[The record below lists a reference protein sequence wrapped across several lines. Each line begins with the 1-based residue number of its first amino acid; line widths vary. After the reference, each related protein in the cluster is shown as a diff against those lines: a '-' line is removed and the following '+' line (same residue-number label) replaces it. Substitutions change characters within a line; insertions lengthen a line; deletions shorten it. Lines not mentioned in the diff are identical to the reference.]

1 MIADL
6 AVFILGSTFGSFLN
20 VCIHRLPRHQSV
32 VTRRSRCPHCDK
44 SIAPWDNIPVVSYWW
59 LRGRCRNCRKPISLL
74 YPIVEV
80 LTGLL
85 FWLALHRF
93 GISPEFIKFSLLGM
107 LLLILIFTDLQERL
121 IPHSVTVFG
130 ILVGTTLSW
139 VVSVDHAPSTWLL
152 NRMGFFPPTPEA
164 ESFLGS
170 VAGALLGGGS
180 FYLVGTVFY
189 YLKGREKE
197 YLGFGDVMLMTMV
210 GSFLGVSLT
219 LLTIF
224 LGSLL
229 GTLVG
234 VPLELATQRLRRYE
248 WPFGSYLGLAA
259 LFSSFAGNAVIDGCL
274 RITGID

>member
-1 MIADL
+1 MIAEL
-6 AVFILGSTFGSFLN
+6 TVFIFGLAFGSFLN

-32 VTRRSRCPHCDK
+32 VTPQSRCPHCDK
-44 SIAPWDNIPVVSYWW
+44 SIAPWDNFPVVSYLW
-59 LRGRCRNCRKPISLL
+59 LQGRCRNCQKPISLF

-85 FWLALHRF
+85 FWLAFHRF

-107 LLLILIFTDLQERL
+107 LLLILILTDLRERL

-139 VVSVDHAPSTWLL
+139 VVSVDHVASTWLL

-180 FYLVGTVFY
+180 FYLVGTVVY

-229 GTLVG
+229 GTVVG
-234 VPLELATQRLRRYE
+234 VPLELTTQRFRRYE
-248 WPFGSYLGLAA
+248 WPFGSYLGMAA
-259 LFSSFAGNAVIDGCL
+259 LSSSFAGNAMIDWYL
-274 RITGID
+274 HITGMN